1 MSISVTS
8 RSHGCTPPQGSN
20 CDRPWSLHS
29 CGVTIK
35 LLHHPIPMG
44 KCKRVRKEILE
55 GRELNRWELVPEG
68 ERRSDRSSTGAME
81 IPAGFS
87 WTFLLARASAFT
99 KKVSP
104 SARGI
109 SRASAVKLRSSVSRN
124 GRGRSPLSLFLATAS
139 PPRSAASPPSSA
151 YSSSS

>member
-1 MSISVTS
+1 MPISVTS

-81 IPAGFS
+81 IFLGS
-87 WTFLLARASAFT
+87 SKTFLPARSAFPER
-99 KKVSP
+99 VSS
-104 SARGI
+104 SARG
-109 SRASAVKLRSSVSRN
+109 VP
-124 GRGRSPLSLFLATAS
+124 PLGYPATDKVIH
-139 PPRSAASPPSSA
+139 
-151 YSSSS
+151 

>member
-1 MSISVTS
+1 MV
-8 RSHGCTPPQGSN
+8 
-20 CDRPWSLHS
+20 
-29 CGVTIK
+29 
-35 LLHHPIPMG
+35 
-44 KCKRVRKEILE
+44 E
-55 GRELNRWELVPEG
+55 GRELNVWELVPEG

-109 SRASAVKLRSSVSRN
+109 SRAYAVSNEKGTSKLRRFC
-124 GRGRSPLSLFLATAS
+124 RARFLV
-139 PPRSAASPPSSA
+139 
-151 YSSSS
+151 